1 MDSGNLKPCFNLEA
15 DPERSQPLAGMS
27 GLSGPCPGHV
37 IYALWD
43 SGATLT
49 KTSSS
54 STRTKSAM
62 EKFATL
68 EPVKLYA
75 SAASTGARILGRGS
89 GQKPA
94 ATAPLVG
101 RLPSDLH
108 LLILSYLPI
117 PDISSYSRCCRAT
130 GAFAKEDTIWDKRWK
145 ALGIEKDPAF
155 KRVLDILDRKS
166 NKKIVEARAAGPPII
181 PVDDE
186 LGDFT
191 TADVFAPPEEMGD
204 FVGAFHNTQHI
215 PTTPSKFG
223 SYSFPTPNDTSRTKY
238 IRAHTLLKPLTRLLS
253 SAPHVVLSDLAAGV
267 SDSLYEEAKTL
278 RLLSLFL
285 SPAIQPVRQ
294 WNNLYSSLRTSMDR
308 FDSTL
313 LAAFDLADGKN
324 DEAGMR
330 EAAESS
336 WEVWD
341 VHSGDWEMGKVWAE
355 KREIFYQHGRWRPL
369 DNFTCVKPAPPFLC
383 AHCLSGR
390 KVN

>member
-1 MDSGNLKPCFNLEA
+1 MD
-15 DPERSQPLAGMS
+15 
-27 GLSGPCPGHV
+27 
-37 IYALWD
+37 
-43 SGATLT
+43 
-49 KTSSS
+49 
-54 STRTKSAM
+54 
-62 EKFATL
+62 KFATL

-89 GQKPA
+89 GQKPTA
-94 ATAPLVG
+94 LAPLVG

-130 GAFAKEDTIWDKRWK
+130 GALANDDVIWNKRWK

-155 KRVLDILDRKS
+155 KRVLDTLDRKF
-166 NKKIVEARAAGPPII
+166 NEKIVESRAAGPPII

-186 LGDFT
+186 FGDFNA
-191 TADVFAPPEEMGD
+191 ADVFAPPEEMGD

-215 PTTPSKFG
+215 PTTPSKLG
-223 SYSFPTPNDTSRTKY
+223 SYSFPTPNDTSRIKY

-285 SPAIQPVRQ
+285 SPTIQPVRQ
-294 WNNLYSSLRTSMDR
+294 WDSLYSSLRTSMDR

-313 LAAFDLADGKN
+313 LATFDVADGKS

-330 EAAESS
+330 EAAASS

-341 VHSGDWEMGKVWAE
+341 THSGDWEMGKVWAE
-355 KREIFYQHGRWRPL
+355 KREIFYQQGRWRPL
-369 DNFTCVKPAPPFLC
+369 DNFTCVEPADSWLC
-383 AHCLSGR
+383 SHCISGR

>member
-1 MDSGNLKPCFNLEA
+1 
-15 DPERSQPLAGMS
+15 
-27 GLSGPCPGHV
+27 
-37 IYALWD
+37 
-43 SGATLT
+43 
-49 KTSSS
+49 
-54 STRTKSAM
+54 M

-94 ATAPLVG
+94 ALAAPLVG

-130 GAFAKEDTIWDKRWK
+130 AVFANDDTIWNKRWK

-166 NKKIVEARAAGPPII
+166 NEKIVESRAAGPPII

-186 LGDFT
+186 FGDFT
-191 TADVFAPPEEMGD
+191 AADVFAPPEEMGD

-223 SYSFPTPNDTSRTKY
+223 SYSFPTPNDTSRIKY

-267 SDSLYEEAKTL
+267 SHSLYEEAKTL

-294 WNNLYSSLRTSMDR
+294 WDSLYSSLRTSMDR
-308 FDSTL
+308 FDATL
-313 LAAFDLADGKN
+313 LAAFDVADGKS

-330 EAAESS
+330 EAAASS

-341 VHSGDWEMGKVWAE
+341 AHSGDWEMGKVWAE
-355 KREIFYQHGRWRPL
+355 KREIFYQQGRWRPL
-369 DNFTCVKPAPPFLC
+369 DNFTCVEPADSWLC
-383 AHCLSGR
+383 SHCISGR